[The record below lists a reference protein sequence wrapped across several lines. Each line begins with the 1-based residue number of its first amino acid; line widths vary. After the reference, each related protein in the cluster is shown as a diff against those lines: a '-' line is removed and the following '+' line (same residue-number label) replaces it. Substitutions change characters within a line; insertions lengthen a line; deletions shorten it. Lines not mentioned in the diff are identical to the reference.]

1 MNKKVM
7 GLIILG
13 IFFLALTVNG
23 AENGTK
29 WEVFVDKDVMTGD
42 ETWIAASPEAS
53 TMEGL
58 NFSNFIT
65 LAGVRARLCVGYDG
79 EKEWV
84 FVTFSIGPYPNEY
97 EYGSEYDIIN
107 TRIKWDNKV
116 ETIQLHRDWK
126 RQLNILKFPDDKDYV
141 SKIIESKTM
150 VLELDWFMVG
160 FVHFKFPLEGA
171 AEAIEEIHKKF
182 DISKNNS
189 YSYDIVKSSN
199 DLFLKPRFQVISR
212 DITFTI
218 CEDLSVD
225 FATKVE
231 ILTENERDYETL
243 VEGFNTPDEEKLS
256 LFQQS
261 LDNLKEQIPR
271 DFVVLSY
278 ESTVN
283 SNYPM
288 IYVDETVKLEGLVYR
303 NNKGNIE
310 FSLPGQ
316 LLSAQNEQVT
326 VRVHYPYRWEVLSV
340 NPTPTYIE
348 QNVIGYSYT
357 GVFGYPTIEFKGAEN
372 ETKWTVSV
380 STDEMTGEETWY
392 ALSPEVSPTEPIDL
406 PSEDIKAVL
415 SVGYDGENEWVCIW
429 FNYDVRIYLND
440 AEYGGEYYIINTRI
454 RWDDKVEDI
463 QLYIDWKRQDNI
475 LNFPTDK
482 DYVSKIIESNMMVLE
497 LDWLGEGNV
506 YFQFPL
512 EGAAE
517 AIDEIHKKFSE

>member
-7 GLIILG
+7 GLIILVM
-13 IFFLALTVNG
+13 FFLALTVNG

-29 WEVFVDKDVMTGD
+29 WEIFVKKDIMTGE
-42 ETWIAASPEAS
+42 ETWIAASPEIFNLEETS
-53 TMEGL
+53 PIRPLVFGDKK
-58 NFSNFIT
+58 
-65 LAGVRARLCVGYDG
+65 ARLYVSYDG
-79 EKEWV
+79 EKEQV
-84 FVTFSIGPYPNEY
+84 FIEFNTPILLNETKWEDGY
-97 EYGSEYDIIN
+97 EVVN
-107 TRIKWDNKV
+107 TRVKWDNKV
-116 ETIQLHRDWK
+116 ENIQLYIDWGSHED
-126 RQLNILKFPDDKDYV
+126 ILLFPNDQDYV

-150 VLELDWFMVG
+150 ILELDWYMAG

-171 AEAIEEIHKKF
+171 AEAINEIHKKF
-182 DISKNNS
+182 DISKNNG
-189 YSYDIVKSSN
+189 YSYDMTKSSK
-199 DLFLKPRFQVISR
+199 DLYTELQFQVITR

-218 CEDLSVD
+218 YDDLSVD

-231 ILTENERDYETL
+231 ILTENERDYNTL

-283 SNYPM
+283 SNSPL

-316 LLSAQNEQVT
+316 FLSDQNEQVT
-326 VRVHYPYRWEVLSV
+326 VNIHYPYGWEVLSV

-357 GVFGYPTIEFKGAEN
+357 GAFGYPTIEFKGAEN
-372 ETKWTVSV
+372 EKKWEVFIFKDEKAGKKTGVAISPLIAP
-380 STDEMTGEETWY
+380 TDSMGSPYSDIEA
-392 ALSPEVSPTEPIDL
+392 ALG
-406 PSEDIKAVL
+406 
-415 SVGYDGENEWVCIW
+415 VGYDGKYEWVCIS
-429 FNYDVRIYLND
+429 FVQPPNLSGTELGDQNEYDIISTRIKWDDVVETTELIYLWGSNLLCFI
-440 AEYGGEYYIINTRI
+440 EVSE
-454 RWDDKVEDI
+454 KVI
-463 QLYIDWKRQDNI
+463 
-475 LNFPTDK
+475 
-482 DYVSKIIESNMMVLE
+482 SKIINSDTMILE
-497 LDWLGEGNV
+497 LDWHSEGRI

-512 EGAAE
+512 EGADE
-517 AIDEIHKKFSE
+517 AINEIHNKFSE